1 MKIKIDFENKEIG
14 ANVIAYIKNFIDEN
28 KLEALLEITNFKPR
42 IIHNAEDAELIKV
55 FQEIKKT
62 VFALLERPTDKNN
75 FNC

>member
-14 ANVIAYIKNFIDEN
+14 ENVIAYIKNFIDEN